1 MTKQHRAGAATLA
14 VAVAIFLVGAFLG
27 LRLLT
32 AGTEEVVAAPTC
44 TSSVVQAGSE
54 LNSNVVT
61 VNVFNSSAR
70 SGLANRALIDL
81 QANGFLGGQ
90 IGNSVSATKP
100 KRVAI
105 LTDDPEDPRVKLVA
119 EQFKDDVEYA
129 PADIQV
135 EGGIIVVVGDDYRGV
150 KSETTTTIK
159 TDRDIPICTPDI
171 PLA

>member
-1 MTKQHRAGAATLA
+1 MTQHHRAGVLTLA
-14 VAVAIFLVGAFLG
+14 VAVAIFLVGGLLG

-32 AGTEEVVAAPTC
+32 AKPDDVVAAETC
-44 TSSVVQAGSE
+44 TPSTVTAGSE
-54 LNSNVVT
+54 LDSNVVI
-61 VNVFNSSAR
+61 VNVFNASAR
-70 SGLANRALIDL
+70 SGLANRALINL

-90 IGNSVSATKP
+90 IGNSVSETKP

-119 EQFKDDVEYA
+119 AQFKDEVEYA

-135 EGGIIVVVGDDYRGV
+135 EDGVIVVIGDDFRGL
-150 KSETTTTIK
+150 KAETVTTIT
-159 TDRDIPICTPDI
+159 TDRDIAVCTPVI